1 MLIATQNRI
10 LVSTTLLVALF
21 TATLH
26 AESLKG
32 KIVDPDGKAVPGARI
47 HLFDRK
53 TGETRSTSG
62 SGDGSYSFPGIPAGD
77 YLIESDV
84 PGGTLSGSMAV
95 SIEVC
100 AVRYPN
106 HRVRDDFHDVVS

>member
-1 MLIATQNRI
+1 MFIATQNRI
-10 LVSTTLLVALF
+10 LVCSTLLVALF
-21 TATLH
+21 AGTLH

-32 KIVDPDGKAVPGARI
+32 KIVDPDGKAVSGARI

-62 SGDGSYSFPGIPAGD
+62 SSDGNYSFPGIPAGD

-84 PGGTLSGSMAV
+84 PGGTLSGSIAV
-95 SIEVC
+95 SVEG
-100 AVRYPN
+100 
-106 HRVRDDFHDVVS
+106 DQTQ